1 MEVYPFALRRAS
13 NMAKA
18 KKTVNYEKA
27 WYALAAARV
36 MVGFVFLWAFL
47 DKTMG
52 LGFATKHGQAW
63 LDGVSPTTGFLK
75 FGANAKGPFVDF
87 FHSLAGNV
95 FVDWLF
101 MLGLLGIGM
110 ALILGIGLRVA
121 AVAGTTLLVMMWA
134 AELPL
139 ANNPVI
145 DEHLVYATML
155 WVFAFG
161 PRKWSLIDTWLQT
174 PTAKNNPWLW

>member
-1 MEVYPFALRRAS
+1 MV
-13 NMAKA
+13 

-27 WYALAAARV
+27 WYALAVARI
-36 MVGFVFLWAFL
+36 MVGFVFVWAFL

-52 LGFATKHGQAW
+52 LGFATQHGKAW

-75 FGANAKGPFVDF
+75 FGVNADGPFVDF
-87 FHSLAGNV
+87 FRSLAGNV
-95 FVDWLF
+95 LVDWLF

-139 ANNPVI
+139 KNNPVV
-145 DEHLVYATML
+145 DEHLVYAAVL
-155 WVFAFG
+155 WVVALA
-161 PRKWSLIDTWLQT
+161 PRKYSLIETWLQT
-174 PTAKNNPWLW
+174 PTVKKNPWLW

>member
-1 MEVYPFALRRAS
+1 MV
-13 NMAKA
+13 KA
-18 KKTVNYEKA
+18 KKNVTYSHA
-27 WYALAAARV
+27 WSVLAVARI
-36 MVGFVFLWAFL
+36 MLGFVFLWAFL

-52 LGFATKHGQAW
+52 LGFATQHGKAW

-75 FGANAKGPFVDF
+75 FGVNAEGPFVDF
-87 FHSLAGNV
+87 FRSLAGNV
-95 FVDWLF
+95 LVDWLF

-139 ANNPVI
+139 KNNPVV
-145 DEHLVYATML
+145 DEHLVYAAVL
-155 WVFAFG
+155 WVVALA
-161 PRKWSLIDTWLQT
+161 PRKYSLIETWLQT
-174 PTAKNNPWLW
+174 PTVKKNPWLW

>member
-1 MEVYPFALRRAS
+1 MV
-13 NMAKA
+13 KA
-18 KKTVNYEKA
+18 KKSVTYSHA
-27 WYALAAARV
+27 WSVLAVARI
-36 MVGFVFLWAFL
+36 MLGFVFLWAFL

-52 LGFATKHGQAW
+52 LGSATQHGKAW

-75 FGANAKGPFVDF
+75 FGVNADGPFVDF
-87 FHSLAGNV
+87 FRSLAGNV
-95 FVDWLF
+95 LVDWLF

-139 ANNPVI
+139 KNNPVV
-145 DEHLVYATML
+145 DEHLVYAAVL
-155 WVFAFG
+155 WVVALA
-161 PRKWSLIDTWLQT
+161 PRKYSLIETWLQT
-174 PTAKNNPWLW
+174 PTVKKNPWLW

>member
-1 MEVYPFALRRAS
+1 MV
-13 NMAKA
+13 KA
-18 KKTVNYEKA
+18 KKSVTYSHA
-27 WYALAAARV
+27 WSVLAVARI
-36 MVGFVFLWAFL
+36 MLGFVFLWAFL

-52 LGFATKHGQAW
+52 LGFATQHGKAW

-75 FGANAKGPFVDF
+75 FGVNADGPFVDF
-87 FHSLAGNV
+87 FRSLAGNV
-95 FVDWLF
+95 LVDWLF

-139 ANNPVI
+139 KNNPVV
-145 DEHLVYATML
+145 DEHLVYAAVL
-155 WVFAFG
+155 WVVALA
-161 PRKWSLIDTWLQT
+161 PRKYSLIETWLQT
-174 PTAKNNPWLW
+174 PTVKKNPWLW

>member
-1 MEVYPFALRRAS
+1 MV
-13 NMAKA
+13 KA
-18 KKTVNYEKA
+18 KKNVTYSHA
-27 WYALAAARV
+27 WSVLAVARI
-36 MVGFVFLWAFL
+36 MLGFVFLWAFL

-52 LGFATKHGQAW
+52 LGFATQHGKAW

-75 FGANAKGPFVDF
+75 FGVNADGPFVDF
-87 FHSLAGNV
+87 FRSLAGNV
-95 FVDWLF
+95 LVDWLF

-139 ANNPVI
+139 KNNPVV
-145 DEHLVYATML
+145 DEHLVYAAVL
-155 WVFAFG
+155 WVVALA
-161 PRKWSLIDTWLQT
+161 PRKYSLIETWLQT
-174 PTAKNNPWLW
+174 PTVKKNPWLW